1 MTEYMLQHLS
11 EFLTGIIAV
20 IVGWMAKSKT
30 TKKTEEADLTK
41 LIQDIYGKMIE
52 DTNRQ
57 LDQNTAEIAKLKKN
71 LADQEAYWQ
80 TKLAEVDKKWQN
92 KYSTLQKQNTEL
104 KKRITE
110 LENNE
115 GNRTKQTKRV

>member
-57 LDQNTAEIAKLKKN
+57 LDQNTAEIAELKKN

-115 GNRTKQTKRV
+115 GNRTK